1 MGNIGKNYLDV
12 MQDITKKNAKTMTE
26 SLEEALYNAMTSL
39 NVGMI
44 SFVPNGNNSNFDV
57 PRAYATMEDN
67 STMSDEPY
75 FVREIIAV
83 IAKARHI
90 YIVPDTDQVTSE
102 LIDELD
108 SWTHFTRHD
117 VAKLKDLEWCSERLT
132 DNYNFL
138 NTNDTM
144 FRVFKSCN
152 EALKT
157 IEEPLERTIN
167 ISEPEK

>member
-1 MGNIGKNYLDV
+1 MDLTKNYLSV
-12 MQDITKKNAKTMTE
+12 MENIANKNAKLMTA

-44 SFVPNGNNSNFDV
+44 SFVPNGDNSYFDV

-83 IAKARHI
+83 IAKGGRI
-90 YIVPDTDQVTSE
+90 YIVPDTDQVT
-102 LIDELD
+102 DELLNELE
-108 SWTHFTRHD
+108 SWTHFTHQD
-117 VAKLKDLEWCSERLT
+117 TTKLKDLQWCSIRLT
-132 DNYNFL
+132 ENYDLL

-144 FRVFKSCN
+144 FKVFKSCN
-152 EALKT
+152 EALKD
-157 IEEPLERTIN
+157 IKAPLERTIN
-167 ISEPEK
+167 ISEQ